1 MSFDQL
7 SSMEAGR
14 RRGGGGS
21 GGQYSDDPDFQKLA
35 QQLSNKLFKL
45 QGNIAN
51 LSRDIGHL
59 GTRQDNARVRE
70 RVNDV
75 LEESREMFKEV
86 GEGVKKV
93 QGWDDVTPTQRYQQ
107 QKLSREFQG
116 ALSEFQT
123 LQRQALEKEKASVS
137 AARAAA
143 DEGGDASG
151 GTTGAGGQP
160 LQQQQ
165 LEQQQELARL
175 APQDEVD
182 FQEALIIE
190 REDEIRNIEQGVGD
204 LNVLFTQVATMV
216 HEQGEQLDNIADNVE
231 NVRSD
236 TRGADYELRSAA
248 RYQRNA
254 RSKAC
259 CLLLVLSVILTI
271 VLLAVFLG

>member
-1 MSFDQL
+1 M
-7 SSMEAGR
+7 
-14 RRGGGGS
+14 
-21 GGQYSDDPDFQKLA
+21 
-35 QQLSNKLFKL
+35 
-45 QGNIAN
+45 
-51 LSRDIGHL
+51 
-59 GTRQDNARVRE
+59 
-70 RVNDV
+70 V
-75 LEESREMFKEV
+75 LTPPPP
-86 GEGVKKV
+86 
-93 QGWDDVTPTQRYQQ
+93 QPTQRYQQ
-107 QKLSREFQG
+107 QKLSRDFQA

-137 AARAAA
+137 AARAAV

-151 GTTGAGGQP
+151 GAVGGQL
-160 LQQQQ
+160 LQQEQQ
-165 LEQQQELARL
+165 QEQQQELARL
-175 APQDEVD
+175 APQDDVD

-216 HEQGEQLDNIADNVE
+216 HEQGEQLDNITDNVE
-231 NVRSD
+231 NVRAD

-259 CLLLVLSVILTI
+259 CLLLILSVILTI

>member
-1 MSFDQL
+1 
-7 SSMEAGR
+7 MEAGR
-14 RRGGGGS
+14 RRGGG

-70 RVNDV
+70 RVTDV
-75 LEESREMFKEV
+75 LDESREMFKEV

-137 AARAAA
+137 AARAAV
-143 DEGGDASG
+143 DEGGDASS
-151 GTTGAGGQP
+151 GTAGGAGGQL
-160 LQQQQ
+160 LQQRQ
-165 LEQQQELARL
+165 EQQQELARL

-231 NVRSD
+231 NVRTD

>member
-1 MSFDQL
+1 
-7 SSMEAGR
+7 MEAGR
-14 RRGGGGS
+14 RRGGGG
-21 GGQYSDDPDFQKLA
+21 QYSDDPDFQILA

-51 LSRDIGHL
+51 LNRDIGHL

-70 RVNDV
+70 RVKDV
-75 LEESREMFKEV
+75 LEESREMFKDV

-107 QKLSREFQG
+107 QKLSREFQS
-116 ALSEFQT
+116 ALTEFQG
-123 LQRQALEKEKASVS
+123 LQRKALEKEKASVS
-137 AARAAA
+137 AARAAV
-143 DEGGDASG
+143 DVASG
-151 GTTGAGGQP
+151 GGDDSDAHAGGVQL
-160 LQQQQ
+160 LQQQ
-165 LEQQQELARL
+165 EQQQELARL

-216 HEQGEQLDNIADNVE
+216 HQQGDQLDDIAGNVE

-236 TRGADYELRSAA
+236 TRGADVELRSAA

>member
-14 RRGGGGS
+14 QRGGGN
-21 GGQYSDDPDFQKLA
+21 GGQYSDDPDFQRLS

-51 LSRDIGHL
+51 LNRDIGHL

-75 LEESREMFKEV
+75 LEESREMFKDV

-107 QKLSREFQG
+107 QKLSRDFQSALTEFQG
-116 ALSEFQT
+116 

-137 AARAAA
+137 AARAAV
-143 DEGGDASG
+143 DVASG
-151 GTTGAGGQP
+151 GGDDSGAGGDGVQL
-160 LQQQQ
+160 LQQQ
-165 LEQQQELARL
+165 EQQQELARL

-216 HEQGEQLDNIADNVE
+216 HQQGEQLDDIAGNVE
-231 NVRSD
+231 NVRTD
-236 TRGADYELRSAA
+236 TRGADIELRSAA

>member
-7 SSMEAGR
+7 SSVEAGR
-14 RRGGGGS
+14 RRGG
-21 GGQYSDDPDFQKLA
+21 GGQYSDDPDFQRLT
-35 QQLSNKLFKL
+35 QHLSNKLFKL

-51 LSRDIGHL
+51 LNRDIGHL

-70 RVNDV
+70 RVKDV
-75 LEESREMFKEV
+75 LEESREMFKDV

-93 QGWDDVTPTQRYQQ
+93 QGWDNVTPTQRYQQ
-107 QKLSREFQG
+107 QKLSREFQS
-116 ALSEFQT
+116 ALNEFQG
-123 LQRQALEKEKASVS
+123 LQRKALEKEKASVS
-137 AARAAA
+137 AARAAVDLA
-143 DEGGDASG
+143 GEDESG
-151 GTTGAGGQP
+151 ARAGGGQLL
-160 LQQQQ
+160 LQQ
-165 LEQQQELARL
+165 EQQQELARL
-175 APQDEVD
+175 APQEEVD

-216 HEQGEQLDNIADNVE
+216 HQQGEQLDDIAGNVE

-236 TRGADYELRSAA
+236 TRGADIELRSAA

-259 CLLLVLSVILTI
+259 CLLLILSVILTI